1 MLLLKFIYLPFSLYV
16 VKAAIIIVKA
26 RRRRRRKTPVQ
37 VEH

>member
-1 MLLLKFIYLPFSLYV
+1 LKFIYLPLSLYV

-26 RRRRRRKTPVQ
+26 RRRRRRRKTPVQ